1 MDAKKV
7 QAKQYIREHPGFFAW
22 VTARHVLNIW
32 TCFWSLDRKFLDG
45 EPFHIP
51 NAFFASALTLLM
63 IGGLRCAWLAG
74 KGEAVLPLLII
85 LLTFPLVYYITH
97 SSMDYRHPIDPIIV
111 IVDCYCVLEWR
122 RRRAAT
128 KA

>member
-1 MDAKKV
+1 M
-7 QAKQYIREHPGFFAW
+7 
-22 VTARHVLNIW
+22 LNIW
-32 TCFWSLDRKFLDG
+32 TGFWSLDRKFLDD

-51 NAFFASALTLLM
+51 NTFFATALTLLM
-63 IGGLRCAWLAG
+63 LGGLRYAWLAG
-74 KGEAVLPLLII
+74 KQEAVVPVVII

-111 IVDCYCVLEWR
+111 ILDCYCVLEWR
-122 RRRAAT
+122 RRRAAK